1 MIKKFAMAVCLSA
14 PLLGL
19 ASNGTDAKPAANAAS
34 AASKSK
40 SPAAQKP
47 AAPPAPASTVARTN
61 KEEQLRVQARG
72 SAMGACQKQAADQN
86 LSGVERK
93 QFLGAC
99 VNGK

>member
-34 AASKSK
+34 AASK

-72 SAMGACQKQAADQN
+72 SAMGACQKQAAEQN